1 MTSHCQISQNIIIP
15 PWICPRVRPTL
26 LLLRLLH
33 RLLLRFVGSR
43 VVLQQFFLLLVAF
56 WNLGKM
62 TLHDTLAH
70 TFTSAKQSM
79 WFQGWV
85 WLMIIAADDFKNLF
99 HNSCF
104 PDPLVPVL
112 VPSLRLK
119 LYFEYL
125 MLSMINS
132 MKKYLIMNKVG
143 IVSAFLLG
151 FQDLGLVQ
159 QRPVVTQNLEDLCD
173 NQLFFIIFSIASPS
187 HLLWTWA
194 AFWKEI
200 WLWVYLKYIWLN

>member
-56 WNLGKM
+56 WNLKKLHYK
-62 TLHDTLAH
+62 TLWH
-70 TFTSAKQSM
+70 TPSLLQSNPCGSR
-79 WFQGWV
+79 GWV

-159 QRPVVTQNLEDLCD
+159 QWPVVT
-173 NQLFFIIFSIASPS
+173 
-187 HLLWTWA
+187 
-194 AFWKEI
+194 
-200 WLWVYLKYIWLN
+200 

>member
-1 MTSHCQISQNIIIP
+1 MTSHCQISQNMIIP

-62 TLHDTLAH
+62 TLQDALAH

-112 VPSLRLK
+112 VPSLQLK

-125 MLSMINS
+125 TLSMINS
-132 MKKYLIMNKVG
+132 MKKV
-143 IVSAFLLG
+143 
-151 FQDLGLVQ
+151 
-159 QRPVVTQNLEDLCD
+159 PD
-173 NQLFFIIFSIASPS
+173 NEQSRNSFRFPS
-187 HLLWTWA
+187 WISRSWPRTAVARGNTEPRRSLW
-194 AFWKEI
+194 
-200 WLWVYLKYIWLN
+200 